1 EGPNLDHLY
10 RLDRIPS
17 PHRAHRP
24 RRIKLTGDGPAAAA
38 LTAAGLGTDDTGA
51 TAPTAAGLG
60 TDTGTATALTAA
72 GLGTNGTGAVEVE
85 FLALPAGPDIS
96 SAARAALDAVL
107 ARLAG
112 DAPGLLVLVTVG
124 AAEDPAGAAVHGLVR
139 GAQAEHPGR
148 FALLDLD
155 PAGG

>member
-1 EGPNLDHLY
+1 LDAALHVESLLLSGSPGLPFSWSGVRVQPTESTRLRVRLSRSASGELGVHLTDVDGRPVASVDSLVSRPAEGPNLDHLY

-72 GLGTNGTGAVEVE
+72 GLGT
-85 FLALPAGPDIS
+85 
-96 SAARAALDAVL
+96 
-107 ARLAG
+107 
-112 DAPGLLVLVTVG
+112 
-124 AAEDPAGAAVHGLVR
+124 
-139 GAQAEHPGR
+139 
-148 FALLDLD
+148 
-155 PAGG
+155 